1 MTKVSTDAQLAAG
14 LVQDPAGGLG
24 PVYDAYSAKLYTYA
38 LTMLRDPATAQ
49 DVVHDSLLVAAGSIG
64 QLRDPAR
71 LRPWL
76 YAITRN
82 ECLRTLRGRKRFS
95 DSDETIDMPD
105 TSVDFD
111 AGLRREEAAR
121 LVGQAMAAMSPA
133 DRDIVALALQHD
145 LDVERLSQITG
156 AKPNVLHAQLS
167 RARAGLSD
175 AVSAL
180 VLYRARGKDCE
191 TLAAIVAPADQPL
204 SPLLRKRILRHVKDC
219 DICERR
225 RHAALA
231 ALRPAMAAPM
241 FVSPPP
247 ELLSRIQ
254 HSQKQGQAVPLT
266 ARAAPLDADGFPR
279 PLGRRSRSWLLPA
292 AAAISA
298 LVLVLIGLAV
308 MTTRSD
314 TDEAGQAFT
323 GSAVLTPQPSVS
335 SSASAQVPQEVP
347 ETTPRETRA
356 AAGEQTDQPEATQSS
371 SAPLTPRSDAPT
383 EVTSAK
389 PKTSKTQSTRTTS
402 PPKKTTPSSAAPQPA
417 APQPPAQPPAI
428 TGIAIEDL
436 DTAGDGS
443 FTRCDSFTLR
453 VTASVTGEVNAV
465 RAVISPANSVVTLTG
480 SPHVGTVTLPPGDY
494 TVSVEATGPG
504 GTTTRDGG
512 SVLHICPG

>member
-1 MTKVSTDAQLAAG
+1 MTKMSTDAQLAAG
-14 LVQDPAGGLG
+14 LVRDPAEGLG
-24 PVYDAYSAKLYTYA
+24 PVYNAYSAKLYTYA

-49 DVVHDSLLVAAGSIG
+49 DVVHDSLLVASGSIG
-64 QLRDPAR
+64 QLRDPAK

-105 TSVDFD
+105 TTVDFD

-133 DRDIVALALQHD
+133 DRDIVTLALQHD

-156 AKPNVLHAQLS
+156 NKPNVLHAQLS
-167 RARAGLSD
+167 RARASLSD
-175 AVSAL
+175 AISAL

-191 TLAAIVAPADQPL
+191 TLAAIVSPADQPL

-219 DICERR
+219 DTCERR

-241 FVSPPP
+241 FVAPPP

-254 HSQKQGQAVPLT
+254 HSQTQGQTVPLT
-266 ARAAPLDADGFPR
+266 ARAAPFDAEGFPR
-279 PLGRRSRSWLLPA
+279 PLSRKSHSWLLPA
-292 AAAISA
+292 AAGICA
-298 LVLVLIGLAV
+298 LVLALVGLVV
-308 MTTRSD
+308 MTARSD
-314 TDEAGQAFT
+314 TAEVGQAIT
-323 GSAVLTPQPSVS
+323 GSAVPTAQPSVS
-335 SSASAQVPQEVP
+335 SSASALPPQDAP
-347 ETTPRETRA
+347 KATPRETQA
-356 AAGEQTDQPEATQSS
+356 ADVDETDQPKATQSS

-383 EVTSAK
+383 EAVSDK
-389 PKTSKTQSTRTTS
+389 PKAANTQSTKTTS
-402 PPKKTTPSSAAPQPA
+402 PPKKTAPTSAAPQPV

-428 TGIAIEDL
+428 TGITIEDL
-436 DTAGDGS
+436 DKAGDGS
-443 FTRCDSFTLR
+443 FTRCDAFTLR

-465 RAVISPANSVVTLTG
+465 RAVISPGNSVVGLTG
-480 SPHVGTVTLPPGDY
+480 SPHVGTVALPPGDY